1 MGYAWTKKNKIKS
14 CLSEDIKRKDNKKFT
29 GKDLHDFE
37 KIYRRRIVHKHA
49 KNGWKDDYGA
59 ETWKSGSGKQNGWKH
74 MCGSGQPEQQSSS
87 GGGDLERKD

>member
-1 MGYAWTKKNKIKS
+1 MEKNTRFGICLNEKKNKIKS

-49 KNGWKDDYGA
+49 KNG
-59 ETWKSGSGKQNGWKH
+59 
-74 MCGSGQPEQQSSS
+74 
-87 GGGDLERKD
+87 